1 MATSSPSINA
11 SSASIQLQ
19 SIPDLLPEL
28 IYGIAEDASAL
39 DYELEKISTKI
50 KNLSHNI
57 SFNKITSTSSRAPR
71 FSETLTRYDH
81 ELGEFVT
88 KFESVSN
95 MLAGEA
101 IPETLHSFR
110 VDSEAAKLAP
120 GLEALFN
127 IAKRKFD
134 ETNSKRLETL
144 TKTSETVQE
153 LFTTLGGASASISLT
168 GSILKSFNLGS
179 LSASFRSI
187 NSISSFTS
195 AAGTTSG
202 LEESPVFCEL
212 QKRMTDLTQKL
223 NLTAPSSSS
232 SSSSPSTVIPL
243 GPPPPPVSRYSMPTP
258 VVTVTP
264 PPSTKTQPLP
274 VLHSSMFDTTTPE
287 EEQLNTETTEEQ
299 PIEATDPVLPSSLF
313 NPTTVEEEQLNTET
327 TEEQPI
333 EATDPLSLSVI
344 LNQFTDL
351 QTKTQ
356 QPITPEL
363 LPAPTEE
370 SSEIPSTETSS
381 SSFASTASSIETPA
395 APSALE
401 NFKEQL
407 KQSIE
412 TYEKGLS
419 KAKKTRH
426 SESQSKKLERAY
438 TKSILEN
445 FGLLPTELRKKF
457 HQAYILKHK
466 MNPKKR
472 ADHVWSKGH
481 FCKYENR
488 LALTRVLKSIE

>member
-153 LFTTLGGASASISLT
+153 LFTTLGGASESISLT
-168 GSILKSFNLGS
+168 GSILNSFNLGS

-195 AAGTTSG
+195 AVGTTSG
-202 LEESPVFCEL
+202 LEESPVFREL
-212 QKRMTDLTQKL
+212 EKRMTDLTQKL

-232 SSSSPSTVIPL
+232 SSSSPSTVNPL
-243 GPPPPPVSRYSMPTP
+243 GPPPPPVSRYSMTTP

-264 PPSTKTQPLP
+264 PPSTKTIPLP
-274 VLHSSMFDTTTPE
+274 VLHSSMFDPTTAE
-287 EEQLNTETTEEQ
+287 EEQ
-299 PIEATDPVLPSSLF
+299 PIETTDPVLPSSLF
-313 NPTTVEEEQLNTET
+313 NPTTVEDEQPTTET
-327 TEEQPI
+327 TEKQPI
-333 EATDPLSLSVI
+333 EATDPLSLSFI

-351 QTKTQ
+351 QTKTE

-363 LPAPTEE
+363 LPAPSKE
-370 SSEIPSTETSS
+370 SREIPSTETSS

-488 LALTRVLKSIE
+488 LVLTRVLKSIE